1 MSNID
6 KKRSIM
12 ETLKRNA
19 RAGKKEIGGISPDDL
34 RFKTW
39 EEVVKP
45 DSNALILAMK
55 DTSGSMG
62 VLQSTTEKKSA

>member
-6 KKRSIM
+6 KKRTIM

-19 RAGKKEIGGISPDDL
+19 RAGKKEISGISPDDL

-45 DSNALILAMK
+45 NLIPTRLY
-55 DTSGSMG
+55 
-62 VLQSTTEKKSA
+62 